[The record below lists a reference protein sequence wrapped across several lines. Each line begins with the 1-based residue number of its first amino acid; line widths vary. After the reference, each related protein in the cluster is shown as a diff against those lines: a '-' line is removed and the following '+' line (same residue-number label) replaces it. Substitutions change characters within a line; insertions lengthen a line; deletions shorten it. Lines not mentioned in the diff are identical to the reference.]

1 MGQRDILKDKG
12 DDMPFRWNLRMVMA
26 RKNIWTGA
34 ELMRMLEEKAG
45 LKISPAGISRL
56 LNEEQTEIKLVV
68 LDALCNVLEC
78 GVEEILVETVASTS
92 KEKKVN

>member
-1 MGQRDILKDKG
+1 
-12 DDMPFRWNLRMVMA
+12 MPFRWNLRMVMA
-26 RKNIWTGA
+26 RKNTWTGA

-45 LKISPAGISRL
+45 IKISPAGISRL

-68 LDALCNVLEC
+68 LDVLYNVLEC
-78 GVEEILVETVASTS
+78 SVEDLLVETVTSTS